1 MVKTDENMASQKQK
15 IIDLLE
21 KEVMPI
27 LCNEVETKFDKL
39 DAEVVLSVEHIPGHP
54 LSVILHCKDE
64 SGNGLVTIPLE
75 NRSTKKPLNHGA
87 KWNKSHLK
95 KLRNLCD
102 ERTQIDIIARNLKRS
117 SSSVLGRLQLI
128 AKEEMWAYQY
138 LVDSYLPVR
147 YYKD

>member
-1 MVKTDENMASQKQK
+1 MLKTDENVASQKQK

-27 LCNEVETKFDKL
+27 LC
-39 DAEVVLSVEHIPGHP
+39 
-54 LSVILHCKDE
+54 
-64 SGNGLVTIPLE
+64 
-75 NRSTKKPLNHGA
+75 
-87 KWNKSHLK
+87 
-95 KLRNLCD
+95 D
-102 ERTQIDIIARNLKRS
+102 ERTQIDIIARQLKRS

>member
-1 MVKTDENMASQKQK
+1 MAKIDDNKKPGRQKV
-15 IIDLLE
+15 IDLLE
-21 KEVMPI
+21 KEVLPI
-27 LCNEVETKFDKL
+27 LCNEVETKFDKP
-39 DAEVVLSVEHIPGHP
+39 DAEIVLSVEHIPGLP

-75 NRSTKKPLNHGA
+75 NRSTKRPANYGA
-87 KWNKSHLK
+87 KWNKFHLK
-95 KLRNLCD
+95 KLRALCD
-102 ERTQIDIIARNLKRS
+102 ERTQIDIIARQLKRS

-138 LVDSYLPVR
+138 LVDSYLPAR

>member
-1 MVKTDENMASQKQK
+1 MLKTDENVASQKPK

-27 LCNEVETKFDKL
+27 LCNE
-39 DAEVVLSVEHIPGHP
+39 
-54 LSVILHCKDE
+54 
-64 SGNGLVTIPLE
+64 
-75 NRSTKKPLNHGA
+75 
-87 KWNKSHLK
+87 
-95 KLRNLCD
+95 
-102 ERTQIDIIARNLKRS
+102 RTQIDIIARQLKRS

>member
-1 MVKTDENMASQKQK
+1 MTETDDNMTSQKQK
-15 IIDLLE
+15 VIDFLE

-27 LCNEVETKFDKL
+27 LCNEVEAKFDKL
-39 DAEVVLSVEHIPGHP
+39 DAEIVLSVEHIPGHP
-54 LSVILHCKDE
+54 LSVILHCKDDSE
-64 SGNGLVTIPLE
+64 KNLVAIPLE
-75 NRSTKKPLNHGA
+75 NRSTKKPQNHGA

-95 KLRNLCD
+95 KLRTMCD
-102 ERTQIDIIARNLKRS
+102 ERTQIDIIARQLKRS
-117 SSSVLGRLQLI
+117 TSSVLGRLQLI

>member
-1 MVKTDENMASQKQK
+1 MMLKTDENVASQKPK

-27 LCNEVETKFDKL
+27 LCNE
-39 DAEVVLSVEHIPGHP
+39 
-54 LSVILHCKDE
+54 
-64 SGNGLVTIPLE
+64 
-75 NRSTKKPLNHGA
+75 
-87 KWNKSHLK
+87 
-95 KLRNLCD
+95 
-102 ERTQIDIIARNLKRS
+102 RTQIDIIARQLKRS